1 MPEEQR
7 LKYSQLEAGYEFLP
21 SSYKL
26 DASTVSTYLKA
37 VEDTSYPYQDTN
49 LVPPM
54 AIAAYAMAALSQN
67 IYLPSGTIH
76 VSQEL
81 RFIDTVCLNE
91 SLVSY
96 AKVSQKR
103 GRGKFRLLAVD
114 LNVFNQNQKLV
125 LTGETSFILP
135 EQDDGR

>member
-1 MPEEQR
+1 MSEEQR
-7 LKYSQLEAGYEFLP
+7 LKYSQLEAGYEFP
-21 SSYKL
+21 HSSYKL
-26 DASTVSTYLKA
+26 DASTVATYLKA

-67 IYLPSGTIH
+67 IYLPPGAIH

-81 RFIDTVCLNE
+81 QFIATVSVNE

-96 AKVSQKR
+96 AKEA
-103 GRGKFRLLAVD
+103 GAW
-114 LNVFNQNQKLV
+114 
-125 LTGETSFILP
+125 
-135 EQDDGR
+135 